1 MGCFLNL
8 YLISPKMG
16 IKIKYNAAKTKT
28 FFVIKKYCPKSL
40 NAIVAI
46 HQMEK
51 LIMKLA
57 AL

>member
-1 MGCFLNL
+1 
-8 YLISPKMG
+8 MG